1 MLRQYLRP
9 LFAALAA
16 VAVFAVVAI
25 EADAAPRM
33 NAGSRGSRT
42 YSAPP
47 PTATAPN
54 AARPIERSATQPGAV
69 ARPATP
75 AAQPGG
81 LFNRPG
87 LLGGLAAG
95 FLGAGLL
102 GMLMGHGFMG
112 GLGGLASMFGLLL
125 QIGLVVVVAALVW
138 RWWQRRSQPAAA
150 FAGGPAMR
158 DAAPHDAP
166 RTMFGGLGGFGGAAT
181 PPATTPIEI
190 KPADFDTFERLLGEV
205 QSAYGREDLGALRA
219 HATPEMVSYYA
230 EELAQ
235 NASRGVVNQLSNVKL
250 LQGDLA
256 EAWREGDD
264 EYATLAMRYSL
275 DDRMVD
281 RASGRVVEQL
291 PSEATEL
298 WTFRR
303 GRGGDWILSAIQQTS

>member
-1 MLRQYLRP
+1 
-9 LFAALAA
+9 
-16 VAVFAVVAI
+16 
-25 EADAAPRM
+25 
-33 NAGSRGSRT
+33 
-42 YSAPP
+42 
-47 PTATAPN
+47 
-54 AARPIERSATQPGAV
+54 
-69 ARPATP
+69 
-75 AAQPGG
+75 
-81 LFNRPG
+81 
-87 LLGGLAAG
+87 

-125 QIGLVVVVAALVW
+125 QVGLVVVVAALLW

-235 NASRGVVNQLSNVKL
+235 NSS
-250 LQGDLA
+250 
-256 EAWREGDD
+256 
-264 EYATLAMRYSL
+264 
-275 DDRMVD
+275 
-281 RASGRVVEQL
+281 
-291 PSEATEL
+291 
-298 WTFRR
+298 
-303 GRGGDWILSAIQQTS
+303 